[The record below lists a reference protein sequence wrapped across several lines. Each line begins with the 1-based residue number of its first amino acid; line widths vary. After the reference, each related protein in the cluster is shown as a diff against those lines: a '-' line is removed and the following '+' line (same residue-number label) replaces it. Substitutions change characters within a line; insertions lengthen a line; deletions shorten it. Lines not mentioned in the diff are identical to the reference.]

1 MKKIDVSSNR
11 KNSINMKTLK
21 ISLVAASLL
30 VAFMLIFSACTKN
43 GIDSSAGGKVAIYL
57 TDGPGE
63 FDSVFI
69 DIQKVEVKIDTST
82 GYRNNDDR
90 CKDDDDRDD
99 HQKRRDDYGEW
110 VNINFTPAI
119 IDVLS
124 LRNGVETKLG
134 EANIL
139 AGTVRKIRITLGT
152 QNRVVKNGVSSTL
165 ELRNETN
172 NFLYVK
178 LYDKHR
184 QRMSDSTSVS
194 VWVDF
199 DVANSIYEK
208 DGKFYLKPVLRPFN
222 NKNFGVVEGKVLPLE
237 AKAVVRITN
246 GAGFNG
252 VALPNREGKFKL
264 RGLESGTYTV
274 TVQGLAPYVDKVIS
288 NVVVTKGKET
298 ELGVITLTQ

>member
-1 MKKIDVSSNR
+1 
-11 KNSINMKTLK
+11 MKTLK

-30 VAFMLIFSACTKN
+30 AAVMLIFSACTKT
-43 GIDSSAGGKVAIYL
+43 GADAIAGSKVAVYL

-63 FDSVFI
+63 YDSVFI
-69 DIQKVEVKIDTST
+69 DIQKVEVKIDTSST
-82 GYRNNDDR
+82 YKNDDDR

-99 HQKRRDDYGEW
+99 HQKRKDDYGEW
-110 VNINFTPAI
+110 VNINFTPSI

-134 EANIL
+134 DANIL
-139 AGTVRKIRITLGT
+139 TGTVRKIRITLGT

-184 QRMSDSTSVS
+184 QRSADSTNVS

-208 DGKFYLKPVLRPFN
+208 DGRFYLKPVLRPFN
-222 NKNFGVVEGKVLPLE
+222 NKNFGVVEGKVLPLA